1 MVTKA
6 HATSSHG
13 EMAGWWPSRYGPD
26 DEAGAL
32 NEISRGKVADAAGLV
47 RERRVMTDRR
57 RILWTFVVTSTA
69 LFMGHSTT
77 SW

>member
-6 HATSSHG
+6 HATTSHG

-32 NEISRGKVADAAGLV
+32 NEISRGKAAEAAGLV
-47 RERRVMTDRR
+47 REAG
-57 RILWTFVVTSTA
+57 S
-69 LFMGHSTT
+69 
-77 SW
+77 